1 MTFKEKL
8 AMEHPDYVNDCY
20 DGECFGCP
28 KDYGYEDHDSSIKNC
43 LENNGKGCTYCW
55 NREFP
60 EEKDGKHM
68 KMNTFSKSDLKD
80 GMVVEYGNGKRRLVL
95 NNYMIGKDGYYTLDH
110 YKENM
115 KDKEFSDN
123 DIMRVFTMSSV
134 TTLDRIFHIENLNLI
149 WERKETKK
157 MTVEEMQNKLEELT
171 GEKIEVELSNEKK
184 YGKILQYCESIS
196 CSKCCLRDF
205 GSCTWTGDSTNTKN
219 IEACY
224 NKIMEQKE

>member
-8 AMEHPDYVNDCY
+8 QIEHPDCIDESDTCSM
-20 DGECFGCP
+20 CP
-28 KDYGYEDHDSSIKNC
+28 SCYGYESYDDSEKNC
-43 LENNGKGCTYCW
+43 LSNDGKGCDYCW
-55 NREFP
+55 NREIP
-60 EEKDGKHM
+60 DEEKDGEHM

-80 GMVVEYGNGKRRLVL
+80 GMVVEYRNGKRRLVL

-123 DIMRVFTMSSV
+123 DIMRVFTISSV

-171 GEKIEVELSNEKK
+171 GEKIEVELSNEK
-184 YGKILQYCESIS
+184 
-196 CSKCCLRDF
+196 
-205 GSCTWTGDSTNTKN
+205 N
-219 IEACY
+219 
-224 NKIMEQKE
+224 M